1 MSWLREILLTA
12 GLATAGTGVLVTQD
26 DAQKR
31 TSEGDG
37 KMMETTPPAVQIVSQ
52 EPKSAEQGAM
62 KRDGIIT
69 ETVDAP
75 KSAVSVDPVVLKDQ
89 SVASSTTGIEPEA
102 SQKPTVQFIE
112 ISEAGVQTA
121 ENSQKDP
128 QPDRVP
134 TQESVSLPYSAP
146 ERQGL
151 KVLPA
156 SMFLAEEGA
165 EKVRTGRVIVFEQ
178 GARGAYYI
186 NSLEISS
193 RYQTFGRGE
202 MTSSFTFRSPRH
214 SHLGGHNGSNIAERR
229 AKPSALLNIVMAN
242 PNEEAGAL
250 MTLWFEG
257 SRCDVYETPVRGSA
271 LIGLAEGETKVIGIS
286 NGSPFVVSPETRL
299 YAEIVSQANHYDTR
313 VFDYAGWGKMGPKK
327 VTLVENLTPDRQA
340 WLAQEEARKQA
351 EAAARL
357 KATPKEKPQPKKVQ
371 TTQKKE
377 IPVQRVIK
385 VYGEK
390 TK

>member
-1 MSWLREILLTA
+1 MSWLREVLLTA

-26 DAQKR
+26 GAEK
-31 TSEGDG
+31 TSWDGDG
-37 KMMETTPPAVQIVSQ
+37 KIMETTPPRVQVVSKDQKGSDQGSVKSDGVLTETIDTITPSLVVDPLGLEPAVSSSSGTEQKVSQ
-52 EPKSAEQGAM
+52 E
-62 KRDGIIT
+62 T
-69 ETVDAP
+69 
-75 KSAVSVDPVVLKDQ
+75 
-89 SVASSTTGIEPEA
+89 
-102 SQKPTVQFIE
+102 TVQFIE
-112 ISEAGVQTA
+112 VSETSDRA
-121 ENSQKDP
+121 EEKSEKGP
-128 QPDRVP
+128 QPDRIP
-134 TQESVSLPYSAP
+134 TQEAVSLPYPAQ

-151 KVLPA
+151 RVLPA
-156 SMFLAEEGA
+156 SMFLAQEGA

-186 NSLEISS
+186 DSLEICS
-193 RYQTFGRGE
+193 RYQTSGRGE

-214 SHLGGHNGSNIAERR
+214 SHLGGHNGSNVAERS

-257 SRCDVYETPVRGSA
+257 SQCDVYETPVRGST

-286 NGSPFVVSPETRL
+286 NGSPFVVSPETPL
-299 YAEIVSQANHYDTR
+299 YAAIVAQANHYDTK

-327 VTLVENLTPDRQA
+327 VTLVENLTPERQE

-351 EAAARL
+351 EAVARL
-357 KATPKEKPQPKKVQ
+357 KATQEKKPQPRKLQ
-371 TTQKKE
+371 PTQKKD
-377 IPVQRVIK
+377 IPTQQIIK